1 VYFLGCIDHL
11 KVGGEA
17 AYYLQGKIGVEVLNE
32 LCQFL
37 TGPLVIFA
45 APNRALP
52 CGLDKLIEFIAPLF
66 LDEVADH
73 GAKSTNVIAKRLI
86 LVFERDVLT
95 P

>member
-1 VYFLGCIDHL
+1 
-11 KVGGEA
+11 
-17 AYYLQGKIGVEVLNE
+17 
-32 LCQFL
+32 
-37 TGPLVIFA
+37 
-45 APNRALP
+45 
-52 CGLDKLIEFIAPLF
+52 LF